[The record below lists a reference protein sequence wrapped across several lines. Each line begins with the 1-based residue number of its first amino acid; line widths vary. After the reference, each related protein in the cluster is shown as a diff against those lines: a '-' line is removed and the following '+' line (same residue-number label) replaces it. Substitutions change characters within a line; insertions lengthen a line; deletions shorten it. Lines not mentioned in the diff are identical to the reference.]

1 MEPRVTAEGRNVIPS
16 HERGDSTSV
25 CAGLC
30 YVDGR
35 PPAGDDLLTRMS
47 KDDESSRRRAVI
59 TNIKHVRGNIS
70 NNTEGPNV

>member
-1 MEPRVTAEGRNVIPS
+1 MGGGNPAELSGAWTTTQVVEPRVTAEGRNVIPS

-35 PPAGDDLLTRMS
+35 PPAGDDLLTQDGKR
-47 KDDESSRRRAVI
+47 
-59 TNIKHVRGNIS
+59 
-70 NNTEGPNV
+70 